1 MKRGSW
7 KRVES
12 KVAAKFGTVRTP
24 LSGSN
29 SRHTSSDS
37 LRKDLYIEIKC
48 RKAWAIFTL
57 WKDVKAKAKK
67 EKKHP
72 ILILHEVGKH
82 SYLRVEE
89 TDLKELELE

>member
-7 KRVES
+7 KRVER
-12 KVAAKFGTVRTP
+12 KVAHKFGTERTP
-24 LSGSN
+24 LSGSA

-37 LRKDLYIEIKC
+37 LHTSKYIEIKS

-57 WKDVKAKAKK
+57 WRDVKAKAKK

-82 SYLRVEE
+82 YYLRVEE